1 MNRQL
6 VLAYLATANSS
17 LQVGANSD
25 FIDRSFQ
32 RFLPLLLSFYDLA
45 VTEQGIYGRDHP
57 GPLLAV
63 GGRSSLVGRR
73 RS

>member
-1 MNRQL
+1 M
-6 VLAYLATANSS
+6 ATANSS

-25 FIDRSFQ
+25 FIDRSSQRQ